1 MTTTALTVDAK
12 DVVKRFKGA
21 VGGPALN
28 GITLSIPKGQLTALV
43 GPDGAGKTTL
53 IRLIAGLMKPDSGSL
68 YTLGIDVAAKPQE
81 VQDLISY
88 MPQRFGL
95 YEDLSVMENLNLY
108 ADLHGVPMDE
118 RRERFDRMLSMTD
131 MAAFTNRLAGN
142 LSGGMKQKLGLACT
156 LVSGCRMAGRPID
169 IDVILSSARW
179 LAGRYR
185 SLVVEGAGGLCVPLD
200 DKGHTMLDL
209 ISALDLPVILVGHAG
224 LGAINHALLSLTA
237 LHQNGCRVLGVVLN
251 DTVPIE
257 AEQAYIHD
265 DNALVIARLGRAQVL
280 RVPYLGPQQER
291 ASNMAQLDALLDGTH
306 FLKEAL
312 Q

>member
-1 MTTTALTVDAK
+1 M
-12 DVVKRFKGA
+12 R
-21 VGGPALN
+21 
-28 GITLSIPKGQLTALV
+28 
-43 GPDGAGKTTL
+43 
-53 IRLIAGLMKPDSGSL
+53 
-68 YTLGIDVAAKPQE
+68 Y
-81 VQDLISY
+81 
-88 MPQRFGL
+88 
-95 YEDLSVMENLNLY
+95 
-108 ADLHGVPMDE
+108 
-118 RRERFDRMLSMTD
+118 
-131 MAAFTNRLAGN
+131 
-142 LSGGMKQKLGLACT
+142 
-156 LVSGCRMAGRPID
+156 D
-169 IDVILSSARW
+169 II
-179 LAGRYR
+179 
-185 SLVVEGAGGLCVPLD
+185 
-200 DKGHTMLDL
+200 
-209 ISALDLPVILVGHAG
+209 VGHAG

>member
-1 MTTTALTVDAK
+1 MTFRTNVRGIFIAGTGTGVGKSLITAGVLRRLQAHAPEAIVMKPMQTGAEPVPGQGLAAPDVDFVLRAADLTVD
-12 DVVKRFKGA
+12 
-21 VGGPALN
+21 PE
-28 GITLSIPKGQLTALV
+28 TLSHISPYIFATACSPHL
-43 GPDGAGKTTL
+43 AA
-53 IRLIAGLMKPDSGSL
+53 RL
-68 YTLGIDVAAKPQE
+68 
-81 VQDLISY
+81 
-88 MPQRFGL
+88 
-95 YEDLSVMENLNLY
+95 
-108 ADLHGVPMDE
+108 
-118 RRERFDRMLSMTD
+118 
-131 MAAFTNRLAGN
+131 
-142 LSGGMKQKLGLACT
+142 
-156 LVSGCRMAGRPID
+156 AGRPID

-306 FLKEAL
+306 CLKEAL